1 MLHANEQQ
9 RKVRAEEVSLGR
21 RVRSD
26 GLVVLAFVGKRVGVG
41 DPGGAETR
49 IDQNRFP
56 VDRLSAQ
63 KQRNA
68 FDCPA
73 HPKYRLDSS
82 QRLPAKY
89 HSPTAYQLIASSG
102 SFSTIS
108 CASRNSLERMLGRW
122 CMLDRWIGSVG
133 RWEG

>member
-1 MLHANEQQ
+1 MLHADEQQ

-26 GLVVLAFVGKRVGVG
+26 GLVVFAFVGKRVGVG

-49 IDQNRFP
+49 IDQDRFP
-56 VDRLSAQ
+56 VGGLSVPKRDAESSEE
-63 KQRNA
+63 
-68 FDCPA
+68 PS

-108 CASRNSLERMLGRW
+108 CASRNSRERMLGR
-122 CMLDRWIGSVG
+122 
-133 RWEG
+133 